1 MTNMQQ
7 TRIEPVDGVELN
19 PPCGG
24 HWLRDADGGLTPA
37 DAPTAAA
44 AGLAW
49 PAAET
54 IPALET

>member
-1 MTNMQQ
+1 MQQ